1 MIGVSLL
8 LPRYYEDHLVQPSTH
23 HHHVIL
29 WALAQGFKRKMNWLL
44 SWDTGR
50 HLLWPPWPVGK
61 PKRWCRQWCSPEAA
75 RVSGRAYMGLGRD
88 PTAWSNLF
96 HSVQRWVWDPLSW
109 AKKKYNGF
117 LCVLNKCLCTDIRGS
132 MCHWTLCAFL
142 SASPIQAATHSL
154 ALLPLHICIYSYT
167 HIHTKYFHLLGTQ

>member
-1 MIGVSLL
+1 
-8 LPRYYEDHLVQPSTH
+8 
-23 HHHVIL
+23 
-29 WALAQGFKRKMNWLL
+29 MNWML

-109 AKKKYNGF
+109 AKKNTMIFSVFSTSVCAQILEEVCATG
-117 LCVLNKCLCTDIRGS
+117 LCVLSYQPVPFRLPHTHLLYCLYTY
-132 MCHWTLCAFL
+132 A
-142 SASPIQAATHSL
+142 
-154 ALLPLHICIYSYT
+154 YT
-167 HIHTKYFHLLGTQ
+167 HTPIYIQNISTYWALSNILSP